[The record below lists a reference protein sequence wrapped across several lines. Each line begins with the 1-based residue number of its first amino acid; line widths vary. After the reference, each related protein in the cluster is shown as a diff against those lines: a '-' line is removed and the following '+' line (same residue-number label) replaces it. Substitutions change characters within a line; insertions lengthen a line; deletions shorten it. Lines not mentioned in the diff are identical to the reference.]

1 MGTQLNLFTKLY
13 DEHSVAIYRF
23 LFLRVRSKEV
33 AEDLA
38 QEVFLRILPRVKD
51 GSLVETTALPYLYTI
66 ARNALIDHFR
76 KKKSILFEESDD
88 IYLTPAEE
96 RNDTSADGF
105 ALLGE
110 DKALI
115 ARALDALGEDAR
127 AVITLHYMEELAF
140 DEIAAAINKT
150 EEAVRQIKSRALKKL
165 REYIDEH
172 ESEYRTT

>member
-1 MGTQLNLFTKLY
+1 MSTQLNLFTKLY
-13 DEHSVAIYRF
+13 DEHSSAIYRF
-23 LFLRVRSKEV
+23 LFLRVRSKEI

-66 ARNALIDHFR
+66 ARNALIDYFR
-76 KKKSILFEESDD
+76 KKKSLLFEESDD

-96 RNDTSADGF
+96 SNDTSADGL
-105 ALLGE
+105 ALLGD

-115 ARALDALGEDAR
+115 ARALDTLGEDAR

-140 DEIAAAINKT
+140 DEIAAVMNKT

-165 REYIDEH
+165 RENIDEH